1 MKRHLCSHLF
11 GTVQVQKNLEEWKEF
26 EKSTPLNNEGTGK
39 HFIMS
44 TEFDE
49 NLGNIHVLRKQVFGI
64 FDPLPP
70 PLSSIVSIWHDPPLV
85 LRKIFETSIKP
96 MRIS

>member
-49 NLGNIHVLRKQVFGI
+49 NLSQ
-64 FDPLPP
+64 
-70 PLSSIVSIWHDPPLV
+70 
-85 LRKIFETSIKP
+85 
-96 MRIS
+96 